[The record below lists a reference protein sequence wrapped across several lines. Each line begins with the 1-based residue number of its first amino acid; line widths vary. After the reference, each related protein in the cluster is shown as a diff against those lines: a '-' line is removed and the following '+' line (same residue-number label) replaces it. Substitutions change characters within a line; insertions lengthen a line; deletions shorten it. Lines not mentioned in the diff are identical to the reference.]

1 MENPQNI
8 IRHPGKIVSI
18 DKREIHVQIL
28 SMSAC
33 SNCHAKGFCS
43 AADMENKVIDVKNN
57 YQNKYQVGDEVT
69 LILKRTKGSQAVLLG
84 YFLPFLVVLI
94 GLIIFTLTLES
105 DGLAGIFS
113 LALLAP
119 YYIILSRFRDK
130 IKERFDFK
138 IQE

>member
-1 MENPQNI
+1 MENPQDI

-18 DKREIHVQIL
+18 DRNEIHVQIL

-33 SNCHAKGFCS
+33 SSCHAKGFCS
-43 AADMENKVIDVKNN
+43 AADMENKIVDVKNN
-57 YQNKYQVGDEVT
+57 YQDKFQVGDNVT
-69 LILKRTKGSQAVLLG
+69 LVLKRTKGSQAVFLG
-84 YFLPFLVVLI
+84 YIMPFLVVLT
-94 GLIIFTLTLES
+94 GLIVFTTTMDNE
-105 DGLAGIFS
+105 GLAGLFS

-119 YYIILSRFRDK
+119 YYIILSRYRDK